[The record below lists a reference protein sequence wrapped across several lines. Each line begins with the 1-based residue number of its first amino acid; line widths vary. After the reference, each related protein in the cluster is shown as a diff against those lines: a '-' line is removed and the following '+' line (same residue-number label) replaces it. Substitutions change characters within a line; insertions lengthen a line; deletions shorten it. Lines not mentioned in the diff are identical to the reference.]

1 MLEEII
7 MTLEEMNDKLK
18 KSIRTDRYIHSVN
31 VMNSALSLAGLYG
44 VDKNK
49 AAVAGLL
56 HDCAKDLKNE
66 DTYEINKKFDIETDE
81 ITKRQPRLLHG
92 PVGAY
97 IAEICYGIT
106 DKEILNAIKFHT
118 TGKENMNM
126 LEKIIFISDYI
137 EPERNFPG
145 VDDIREWVT
154 KDIDRAIVLALDSTI
169 KRVLGKGAL
178 LHPAT
183 VNARNYLIR

>member
-81 ITKRQPRLLHG
+81 ITKRQPELLHG
-92 PVGAY
+92 HVGAY
-97 IAEICYGIT
+97 IAKICYGIT

-137 EPERNFPG
+137 EPRRNFPG
-145 VDDIREWVT
+145 VYDIREWVT

>member
-1 MLEEII
+1 